1 MVERAE
7 GEDAERSVR
16 VNEDGSDGVDCSVA
30 AACDDRLAIVVD
42 GSARELNNLLAALSE
57 RDSGINVCGSEDRF
71 ELRARLPFR
80 VSRGRRVDEDRSAR
94 REARGMSDG
103 G

>member
-30 AACDDRLAIVVD
+30 AARNDWLAIVTD
-42 GSARELNNLLAALSE
+42 GAARQLNNLPATLSE

-71 ELRARLPFR
+71 ELRAHPPFIVR
-80 VSRGRRVDEDRSAR
+80 AGRCVDDDSRAGRQ
-94 REARGMSDG
+94 G
-103 G
+103 GRIKAEG